1 LATSQKRDEAAAQE
15 REFAHQRALMVERA
29 VAARGIRDERI
40 LQAMRDVPR
49 HLFVPSAFAAKA
61 YGPGALPI
69 GSKQTISQPYIVAR
83 MIELLELTGNEKVLE
98 IGTGT
103 GYQAVVLSKLCAK
116 VFSIERINELA
127 LRAAELIRVLRVHNA
142 TVKVFDGTY
151 GWSDQAPFDRIIV
164 AAAAPEVPEPL
175 VQQLAR
181 TGRMVL
187 PIGPEGNQRLARVTR
202 VGTRV
207 QIEDC
212 GSAEFVPLV
221 GRFGWKEP

>member
-1 LATSQKRDEAAAQE
+1 MPTPLTKDERD
-15 REFAHQRALMVERA
+15 FAHQRALMVDRH
-29 VAARGIRDERI
+29 VKARGVRDPRV

-49 HLFVPSAFAAKA
+49 HLFVPAVMAAKA

-69 GSKQTISQPYIVAR
+69 GAKQTISQPFIVAR
-83 MIELLELTGNEKVLE
+83 MIELLELTGDEKVLE

-116 VFSIERINELA
+116 VFSIERVNELA
-127 LRAAELIRVLRVHNA
+127 LRAAELVRAMKIHNVS
-142 TVKVFDGTY
+142 VKVFDGTY
-151 GWSDQAPFDRIIV
+151 GWSDQAPFDRVIV
-164 AAAAPEVPEPL
+164 AAAGPAVPEPL

-181 TGRMVL
+181 TGKMII

-202 VGTRV
+202 VGTSTA
-207 QIEDC
+207 IEDC

-221 GRFGWKEP
+221 GKFGWKE

>member
-1 LATSQKRDEAAAQE
+1 MPPSRKSDDRDQ
-15 REFAHQRALMVERA
+15 AHLRALMVERY
-29 VAARGIRDERI
+29 VAARGIGDERI
-40 LQAMRDVPR
+40 LAAMREVPR
-49 HLFVPSAFAAKA
+49 HLFVPTLVAAKA

-83 MIELLELTGNEKVLE
+83 MIELLELTGSEKVLE

-127 LRAAELIRVLRVHNA
+127 LRAAELIRELKIYNVTA
-142 TVKVFDGTY
+142 KVFDGTY

-164 AAAAPEVPEPL
+164 AAAAPQVPEPL
-175 VQQLAR
+175 LQQLKR
-181 TGRMVL
+181 TGKLVI
-187 PIGPEGNQRLARVTR
+187 PIGSGGAQRMARVTR
-202 VGTRV
+202 VGTQWR
-207 QIEDC
+207 IEDC

-221 GRFGWKEP
+221 GKFGWKE

>member
-1 LATSQKRDEAAAQE
+1 MATSQRKDDRD
-15 REFAHQRALMVERA
+15 FAHLRELMVDRH
-29 VAARGIRDERI
+29 VAARGIKDQRL
-40 LQAMRDVPR
+40 LQAMREVPR
-49 HLFVPSAFAAKA
+49 HLFVPSLMTTKA

-83 MIELLELTGNEKVLE
+83 MIELLDLHGSEKVLE

-127 LRAAELIRVLRVHNA
+127 LRAAELIRELKIYNVSA
-142 TVKVFDGTY
+142 KVFDGTY

-164 AAAAPEVPEPL
+164 AAAAPAVPEPL

-181 TGRMVL
+181 TGKMVI
-187 PIGPEGNQRLARVTR
+187 PVGPEGKQRLARVTR
-202 VGTRV
+202 VGTGV
-207 QIEDC
+207 QVEDC
-212 GSAEFVPLV
+212 GAAEFVPLV
-221 GRFGWKEP
+221 GKFGWQGS

>member
-1 LATSQKRDEAAAQE
+1 MAPPQKKDEKALQE
-15 REFAHQRALMVERA
+15 RELTHLRALMVERH
-29 VAARGIRDERI
+29 VAARGIKDQRV

-49 HLFVPSAFAAKA
+49 HLFVPSLVTAKA

-69 GSKQTISQPYIVAR
+69 GKGQTISQPYIVAR
-83 MIELLELTGNEKVLE
+83 MIELLGLTGSEKVLE

-103 GYQAVVLSKLCAK
+103 GYQATVLSKLCAK

-127 LRAAELIRVLRVHNA
+127 LRAAELVRELKIYNV

-175 VQQLAR
+175 LLQLKR
-181 TGRMVL
+181 TGCMVL
-187 PIGPEGNQRLARVTR
+187 PVGPAGAQRLARVTR
-202 VGTRV
+202 VGTRW

-212 GSAEFVPLV
+212 GTAEFVPLV
-221 GRFGWKEP
+221 GRFGWKE

>member
-1 LATSQKRDEAAAQE
+1 LATTPTDE
-15 REFAHQRALMVERA
+15 REFAHLRKKMVDEY
-29 VAARGIRDERI
+29 VAKRGVRDERI

-49 HLFVPSAFAAKA
+49 HLFVPSVLAAKA

-69 GSKQTISQPYIVAR
+69 GAKQTISQPYIVGR
-83 MIELLELTGNEKVLE
+83 MIELLELTGKEKVLE

-103 GYQAVVLSKLCAK
+103 GYEAVVLSKLCAK

-127 LRAAELIRVLRVHNA
+127 LRAAELIRVLKVYNA

-175 VQQLAR
+175 VQQMAR

-187 PIGPEGNQRLARVTR
+187 PIGKGGNQRLARVTR
-202 VGTRV
+202 VGTRI

-212 GSAEFVPLV
+212 GTAEFVPLV
-221 GRFGWKEP
+221 GKFGWKE

>member
-1 LATSQKRDEAAAQE
+1 MATTQKRDEAATVE
-15 REFAHQRALMVERA
+15 RELAHQRALMVERH

-49 HLFVPSAFAAKA
+49 HRFVPQVVAAKA

-69 GSKQTISQPYIVAR
+69 GAKQTISQPYIVAR
-83 MIELLELTGNEKVLE
+83 MIELLELTGSEKVLE

-103 GYQAVVLSKLCAK
+103 GYQAVVLSRLCAK

-127 LRAAELIRVLRVHNA
+127 MKASELFRTLKVHNA
-142 TVKVFDGTY
+142 SVKVFDGTY

-164 AAAAPEVPEPL
+164 AAAGPEVPEPL

-181 TGRMVL
+181 TGKLVM
-187 PIGPEGNQRLARVTR
+187 PIGPEGRQRLARVTR
-202 VGTRV
+202 VGTGV
-207 QIEDC
+207 KIEDC
-212 GSAEFVPLV
+212 GTAEFVPLV
-221 GRFGWKEP
+221 GRFGWRE

>member
-1 LATSQKRDEAAAQE
+1 MPDFTHL
-15 REFAHQRALMVERA
+15 RARMVDA
-29 VAARGIRDERI
+29 VRQRGIADERV
-40 LQAMRDVPR
+40 LAAMNDVPR
-49 HLFVPSAFAAKA
+49 HLFVPVVVGAKA

-69 GSKQTISQPYIVAR
+69 GAKQTISQPYIVAR
-83 MIELLELTGNEKVLE
+83 MIELLELTGKEKVLE

-127 LRAAELIRVLRVHNA
+127 LRAAELVRELKIHNVS
-142 TVKVFDGTY
+142 VKVFDGTY

-164 AAAAPEVPEPL
+164 AAAAPAVPEPL

-181 TGRMVL
+181 KGKMVI
-187 PIGPEGNQRLARVTR
+187 PIGPEGRQRLARVTR
-202 VGTRV
+202 VGTTTS
-207 QIEDC
+207 IEDC

-221 GRFGWKEP
+221 GKFGWP